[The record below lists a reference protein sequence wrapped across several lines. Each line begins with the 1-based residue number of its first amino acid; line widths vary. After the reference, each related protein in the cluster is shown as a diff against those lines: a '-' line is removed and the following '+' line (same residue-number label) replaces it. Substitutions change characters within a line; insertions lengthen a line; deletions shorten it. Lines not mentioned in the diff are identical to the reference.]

1 MSRKIVFAT
10 VLILLL
16 IGMSSSAFNI
26 QPVKAE
32 PKTIVV
38 PDDYSTIQE
47 AVDAAS
53 WGDTILVRV
62 GTYYENVSVWKPVL
76 LLGENVESTIVNGS
90 IEVVANNVDIVN
102 FTITSTT
109 YLAEV
114 IRIFAD
120 NCRVERNIIIA
131 PSIQWSGIHV
141 VGDQNEIIY
150 NIIHGPHPGCG
161 IIIGAEWLAQKAG
174 RLGDTS
180 YNNIIAYN
188 YITCACFGI
197 MLTTSALYN
206 QLMRNIVYDNDCGV
220 GLVKWWDWE
229 PAPSAN
235 IIVDNIIRDNNM
247 GIETFETSSNII
259 YHNNFIDNTRQVYD
273 ESWDDPFVDP
283 SLNIWDNGYPSGG
296 NYWDDYAGVDADGD
310 GIGDAP
316 YVIDS
321 NNIDHYPLMN
331 PWGTGIPIA
340 SFKWCPS
347 SPEVGELVTFD
358 ASASLPV
365 GGEIVSYEWDFGD
378 GNYASGEIVT
388 HRYSSVGSF
397 TVTLNITDSE
407 GLWDIEQKQIQVLP
421 VNATIDI
428 NPNTL
433 NLRSEGE
440 WITAYIEL
448 PEGYNVSEIDAST
461 IMLDGTV
468 AVDLSGPIAVGD
480 YDNDTVPDLMVCF
493 NWTEVCNYIL
503 SRGIV
508 YGNVTLTVS
517 GKLYDGTIFSG
528 TDTILVS
535 SLLGDINVDGIVNME
550 DLYIA
555 AISFGSNPNSPEW
568 NPKADINRDNI
579 INLLDLYLIA
589 ANLGKQA

>member
-1 MSRKIVFAT
+1 
-10 VLILLL
+10 
-16 IGMSSSAFNI
+16 
-26 QPVKAE
+26 
-32 PKTIVV
+32 
-38 PDDYSTIQE
+38 
-47 AVDAAS
+47 
-53 WGDTILVRV
+53 
-62 GTYYENVSVWKPVL
+62 
-76 LLGENVESTIVNGS
+76 
-90 IEVVANNVDIVN
+90 
-102 FTITSTT
+102 
-109 YLAEV
+109 
-114 IRIFAD
+114 
-120 NCRVERNIIIA
+120 
-131 PSIQWSGIHV
+131 
-141 VGDQNEIIY
+141 
-150 NIIHGPHPGCG
+150 
-161 IIIGAEWLAQKAG
+161 
-174 RLGDTS
+174 
-180 YNNIIAYN
+180 
-188 YITCACFGI
+188 
-197 MLTTSALYN
+197 
-206 QLMRNIVYDNDCGV
+206 
-220 GLVKWWDWE
+220 
-229 PAPSAN
+229 
-235 IIVDNIIRDNNM
+235 
-247 GIETFETSSNII
+247 
-259 YHNNFIDNTRQVYD
+259 
-273 ESWDDPFVDP
+273 
-283 SLNIWDNGYPSGG
+283 
-296 NYWDDYAGVDADGD
+296 
-310 GIGDAP
+310 
-316 YVIDS
+316 
-321 NNIDHYPLMN
+321 MN

-448 PEGYNVSEIDAST
+448 PEGYNVSDIDAST
-461 IMLDGTV
+461 IMLDNTV

-480 YDNDTVPDLMVCF
+480 YDNDTVLDLMVCF

-579 INLLDLYLIA
+579 INLLDLYMIA
-589 ANLGKQA
+589 ANFGKQA